1 MGCYIRGEAL
11 VSRRAVREGMHSRI
25 VAGATLAL
33 LAGCPSTPDPE
44 PPRRTERVRVRSF
57 TEASAVRQLLVASP
71 YVFSA
76 GDTGLDR
83 WSLRTGE
90 VLHITAEHGLPGERV
105 EAMAHDAS
113 RGWLWLATD
122 AGVGRYD
129 LATTTFTTIPPPPSV
144 LGLESFAAVA
154 LEPSSD
160 GGLWIG
166 HDSGLY
172 YANTAGQWTNTGVTD
187 PVTSIYA
194 ARDGWLWIG
203 TGLGLIGRQPDGE
216 SFRYGV
222 ADGCDLQSVRFIV
235 RAPDGGPLVVGENG
249 AGKQRVVL
257 VLDGNCASYRAAPEA
272 RWDAATSGLDEVIV
286 LAGDALYSL
295 RMPTSGARR
304 LRRDGM
310 RLVPVPGVG
319 VAPRSP
325 YVMRTLDLPLPP
337 GIETI
342 ASVEDEILIG
352 TRDLGVARL
361 IAGKRRG
368 RNTWLRRSELV
379 DGARSLSVA
388 CAAPDD
394 CYLATGAETWRF
406 DGERFVPI
414 EAAGDILAVVRSD
427 AGVIYAVHRTENDQR
442 IALSVIRLGVL
453 ELVTDLEIE
462 TPGGRPELTF
472 NMFSPSGVLWL
483 GLRYRDEVGELR
495 PYGVALVDIT
505 LGAVV
510 YHHATADI
518 REVREGVL
526 PIPINAVDVTFI
538 GNEDEIWMATTEG
551 AAALRG
557 PRVEVFTEAEGLRSE
572 VLRTIA
578 ASSGGV
584 VFVGSHLG
592 VEIYDG
598 SGWKHPRLLRYPVN
612 DMAIGPDGRLW
623 MATDRGLVVYDGA
636 SVRRLD
642 RRRGLVQNEVED
654 LAIDHLGRIWV
665 RGSQGLTL
673 VTL

>member
-1 MGCYIRGEAL
+1 VLAGVAL
-11 VSRRAVREGMHSRI
+11 AV
-25 VAGATLAL
+25 
-33 LAGCPSTPDPE
+33 LAGCPPTPDPE

-57 TEASAVRQLLVASP
+57 TEASAVRQLLAAPP
-71 YVFSA
+71 YAFSV

-83 WSLRTGE
+83 WNLRTGE

-105 EAMAHDAS
+105 EAMAHDPS

-122 AGVGRYD
+122 TGIGRYD
-129 LATTTFTTIPPPPSV
+129 LGSSTFTSIPAPPEV
-144 LGLESFAAVA
+144 LGLESLAAVA
-154 LEPSSD
+154 LEPAAD

-172 YANTAGQWTNTGVTD
+172 YTNTAGQWTNTGVTD
-187 PVTSIYA
+187 PVTSIHV

-216 SFRYGV
+216 SFRYGI

-257 VLDGNCASYRAAPEA
+257 ILDGNCASYRAAPEA
-272 RWDAATSGLDEVIV
+272 RWDAASAGIDELVV

-319 VAPRSP
+319 AAPRSP

-337 GIETI
+337 GAETI
-342 ASVEDEILIG
+342 AAVEDEILVG

-368 RNTWLRRSELV
+368 RSTWLRRSELV
-379 DGARSLSVA
+379 DGARSLTVA
-388 CAAPDD
+388 CAAADD

-414 EAAGDILAVVRSD
+414 DATGDILAVVRSL
-427 AGVIYAVHRTENDQR
+427 GGTLYAVHRTENNQR
-442 IALSVIRLGVL
+442 IALSTIRHGLL
-453 ELVTDLEIE
+453 ELVSDLEIE

-472 NMFSPSGVLWL
+472 TTFSPGGVLWL
-483 GLRYRDEVGELR
+483 GLRYRDEAGELR

-510 YHHATADI
+510 YHHATTDI

-526 PIPINAVDVTFI
+526 PIPINAVDVAFI
-538 GNEDEIWMATTEG
+538 GDEDEIWMATTEG
-551 AAALRG
+551 AAAIRG
-557 PRVEVFTEAEGLRSE
+557 PGVEVFTEAEGLASE
-572 VLRTIA
+572 VLRAIA

-584 VFVGSHLG
+584 VFAGSHVG
-592 VEIYDG
+592 VEIFDG
-598 SGWKHPRLLRYPVN
+598 TGWKHPRALRYPVN
-612 DMAIGPDGRLW
+612 DLAIGLDGRLW
-623 MATDRGLVVYDGA
+623 IATDRGLVVYDGA

-642 RRRGLVQNEVED
+642 RRRGLVQNQIED

-665 RGSQGLTL
+665 RGSEGLTL
-673 VTL
+673 VTP